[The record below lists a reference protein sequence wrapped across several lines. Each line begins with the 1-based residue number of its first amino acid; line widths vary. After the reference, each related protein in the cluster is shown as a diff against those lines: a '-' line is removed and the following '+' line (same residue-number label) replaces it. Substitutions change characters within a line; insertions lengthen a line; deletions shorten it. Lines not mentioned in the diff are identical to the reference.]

1 MLTTKK
7 KHISETKTIIEQEKI
22 EAMKQQGI
30 MTEEEII
37 MEQKLRDKQLRKK
50 HSYADDE
57 YFQKKFELE
66 MLFRKEKEE
75 QRARDLK

>member
-1 MLTTKK
+1 
-7 KHISETKTIIEQEKI
+7 
-22 EAMKQQGI
+22 
-30 MTEEEII
+30 MTEEEIV

>member
-7 KHISETKTIIEQEKI
+7 KHISETKIIIEQEKI
-22 EAMKQQGI
+22 EAKKQQGI

-57 YFQKKFELE
+57 YF
-66 MLFRKEKEE
+66 
-75 QRARDLK
+75 

>member
-1 MLTTKK
+1 ML
-7 KHISETKTIIEQEKI
+7 EQEKI

>member
-57 YFQKKFELE
+57 YF
-66 MLFRKEKEE
+66 
-75 QRARDLK
+75 